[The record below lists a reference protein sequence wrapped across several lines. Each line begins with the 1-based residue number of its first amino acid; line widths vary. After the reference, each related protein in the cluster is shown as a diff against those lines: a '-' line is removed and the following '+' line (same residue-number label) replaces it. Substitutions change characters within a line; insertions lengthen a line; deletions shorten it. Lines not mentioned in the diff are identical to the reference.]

1 MKRKKLKKE
10 SFMKSVVVLMVSQ
23 VFVKVLGLV
32 YKLYLTN
39 KEGFGD
45 KGNAIYSSGFQVYA
59 LLLTIS
65 AMGVPNALSKLVS
78 ERVAIGDHRGAHKI
92 FKIALLTFSFI
103 GFCCSMIL
111 FLGAHTISNTFLQI
125 PEAEMALVALSPSIF
140 FVSVIAVIKGYF
152 NGRENITVTAK
163 SQSLEQVFKTVFT
176 ILIVNALS
184 IISGMDTVVMAAG
197 ANLATSLSAFTC
209 FMYLVNY
216 YMTIRPIIANEIKN
230 TVNYKPTR
238 IRRTIKQILFVS
250 IPMSLSAIFGALN
263 RNIDS
268 MTVVRGLKKFMTE
281 ESAKI
286 QYGILSGKVETL
298 VTIPMSFNMAFATA
312 LVPSISKAM
321 AKNDK
326 KTVEKRIKFSLLV
339 SILIGMPCMVGMIL
353 YAKQILLLL
362 FPNAATGEFIYQIS
376 CLGIIFI
383 LMEQTVGATLHG
395 IGNVFVPAIALAIGG
410 IVKLA
415 LNLIL
420 VPLNNE
426 TFILGGTAGAAF
438 SSVICHIVVL
448 TIELTIL
455 KKKLGIK
462 FEKNKFII
470 KPLIAVLVMAISSK
484 VLYTTLINIINAN
497 MSLIITMLFSII
509 VYTIMIIILKTFSKN
524 EIYMI
529 PYGSKFLNKFQ
540 KEKTQNA

>member
-163 SQSLEQVFKTVFT
+163 SQSLEQVFKTLFT

-216 YMTIRPIIANEIKN
+216 YRTIRPIIANEIKN

-238 IRRTIKQILFVS
+238 IRKTIKQILFVS

-376 CLGIIFI
+376 CLGII
-383 LMEQTVGATLHG
+383 
-395 IGNVFVPAIALAIGG
+395 
-410 IVKLA
+410 
-415 LNLIL
+415 
-420 VPLNNE
+420 
-426 TFILGGTAGAAF
+426 
-438 SSVICHIVVL
+438 
-448 TIELTIL
+448 
-455 KKKLGIK
+455 
-462 FEKNKFII
+462 
-470 KPLIAVLVMAISSK
+470 
-484 VLYTTLINIINAN
+484 
-497 MSLIITMLFSII
+497 LF
-509 VYTIMIIILKTFSKN
+509 
-524 EIYMI
+524 
-529 PYGSKFLNKFQ
+529 
-540 KEKTQNA
+540 

>member
-10 SFMKSVVVLMVSQ
+10 TFMQSVVVLMISQ

-78 ERVAIGDHRGAHKI
+78 ERVAVGDHRGAHRI
-92 FKIALLTFSFI
+92 FKIALVTFSLI
-103 GFCCSMIL
+103 GFCCSMFL
-111 FLGAHTISNTFLQI
+111 FLGAHTISNVFLQI

-140 FVSVIAVIKGYF
+140 FVSVIAVIRGYF
-152 NGRENITVTAK
+152 NGRENIAVTAR
-163 SQSLEQVFKTVFT
+163 SQSLEQIFKTVFT
-176 ILIVNALS
+176 ILIVNTLS

-216 YMTIRPIIANEIKN
+216 YRTIRPIVASEIKS

-238 IRRTIKQILFVS
+238 IRKTIKQILFVS
-250 IPMSLSAIFGALN
+250 IPMSLSSIFGALN

-268 MTVVRGLKKFMTE
+268 MTVVRGLKNFMSE

-312 LVPSISKAM
+312 LIPAMSKAT
-321 AKNDK
+321 ARGDK
-326 KTVEKRIKFSLLV
+326 KSVEKRIKFSILV
-339 SILIGMPCMVGMIL
+339 SILIGLPCMVGMIM

-362 FPNAATGEFIYQIS
+362 FPNAASGEFIYQVS

-383 LMEQTVGATLHG
+383 LIEQTVGAALHG
-395 IGNVFVPAIALAIGG
+395 VGKVFVPAIALAIGG
-410 IVKLA
+410 LAKLIF
-415 LNLIL
+415 NLIL
-420 VPLNNE
+420 VPINNE
-426 TFILGGTAGAAF
+426 SFIFGGTAGAAL
-438 SSVICHIVVL
+438 SSVICHIIAL
-448 TIELTIL
+448 TIEFTVL
-455 KKKLGIK
+455 KRQVGFKL
-462 FEKNKFII
+462 EKSKFIV
-470 KPLIAVLVMAISSK
+470 KPIISVSVMAVSSK
-484 VLYTTLINIINAN
+484 AIYNLLLNIISAN
-497 MSLIITMLFSII
+497 LSLIITMIFSILI
-509 VYTIMIIILKTFSKN
+509 YFIMLIILKTFSKK
-524 EIYMI
+524 EICMI
-529 PYGSKFLNKFQ
+529 PYGSKILQKFQ
-540 KEKTQNA
+540 GESS

>member
-1 MKRKKLKKE
+1 MKRKKLKRE
-10 SFMKSVVVLMVSQ
+10 TFMQSVVVLMISQ
-23 VFVKVLGLV
+23 AFVKILGLV

-78 ERVAIGDHRGAHKI
+78 ERVAVGDHRGAHKI
-92 FKIALLTFSFI
+92 FKIALVTFSLI
-103 GFCCSMIL
+103 GFCCSMLL
-111 FLGAHTISNTFLQI
+111 FFGAHTISNVFLQI

-140 FVSVIAVIKGYF
+140 FVSVIAVIRGYF
-152 NGRENITVTAK
+152 NGRENITVTAR
-163 SQSLEQVFKTVFT
+163 SQSLEQVFKTLFT
-176 ILIVNALS
+176 ILIVNTLS

-197 ANLATSLSAFTC
+197 ANLATSLSACTC

-216 YMTIRPIIANEIKN
+216 YRTIRPIIASEIKS

-238 IRRTIKQILFVS
+238 IRKTIKQILFVS
-250 IPMSLSAIFGALN
+250 IPMSLSSIFGALN

-268 MTVVRGLKKFMTE
+268 MTVVRGLKTFMSE
-281 ESAKI
+281 EAAKI

-312 LVPSISKAM
+312 LVPAMSKAM
-321 AKNDK
+321 AKEDK
-326 KTVEKRIKFSLLV
+326 KTVEKRIKFSILV
-339 SILIGMPCMVGMIL
+339 SILIGLPCMVGMIL

-362 FPNAATGEFIYQIS
+362 FPNAASGEFIYQIS

-383 LMEQTVGATLHG
+383 LIEQTVGAALHG
-395 IGNVFVPAIALAIGG
+395 AGKAFTPAIALAIGG
-410 IVKLA
+410 VVKLI

-420 VPLNNE
+420 VPINSE
-426 TFILGGTAGAAF
+426 IFILGGTAGAAL
-438 SSVICHIVVL
+438 SSVACHMVAL
-448 TIELTIL
+448 TIELIIL
-455 KKKLGIK
+455 KRTIGVK

-470 KPLIAVLVMAISSK
+470 KPLIAVLIMAISSK
-484 VLYTTLINIINAN
+484 IVYKILLNAMSAN
-497 MSLIITMLFSII
+497 MTLIITMLFSII
-509 VYTIMIIILKTFSKN
+509 IYFIMIVLLKTFSKS
-524 EIYMI
+524 EICMI
-529 PYGSKFLNKFQ
+529 PYGSKFLKKSQ
-540 KEKTQNA
+540 KDKT

>member
-1 MKRKKLKKE
+1 MKRKKLKRE
-10 SFMKSVVVLMVSQ
+10 TFMQSVVVLMISQ
-23 VFVKVLGLV
+23 AFVKILGLV

-78 ERVAIGDHRGAHKI
+78 ERVAVGDHRGAHKI
-92 FKIALLTFSFI
+92 FKIALVTFSLI
-103 GFCCSMIL
+103 GFCCSMLL
-111 FLGAHTISNTFLQI
+111 FFGAHTISNVFLQI

-140 FVSVIAVIKGYF
+140 FVSVIAVIRGYF
-152 NGRENITVTAK
+152 NGRENITVTAR
-163 SQSLEQVFKTVFT
+163 SQSLEQVFKTLFT
-176 ILIVNALS
+176 ILIVNTLS

-197 ANLATSLSAFTC
+197 ANLATSLSACTC

-216 YMTIRPIIANEIKN
+216 YRTIRPIIASEIKS

-238 IRRTIKQILFVS
+238 IRKTIKQILFVS
-250 IPMSLSAIFGALN
+250 IPMSLSSIFGALN

-268 MTVVRGLKKFMTE
+268 MTVVRGLKTFMSE
-281 ESAKI
+281 EAAKI

-312 LVPSISKAM
+312 LVPAMSKVM
-321 AKNDK
+321 AKGDK
-326 KTVEKRIKFSLLV
+326 KTVEKRIKFSILV
-339 SILIGMPCMVGMIL
+339 SILIGLPCMVGMIL

-362 FPNAATGEFIYQIS
+362 FPNAASGEFIYQIS

-383 LMEQTVGATLHG
+383 LIEQTVGAALHG
-395 IGNVFVPAIALAIGG
+395 AGKAFTPAIALAIGG
-410 IVKLA
+410 VVKLI

-420 VPLNNE
+420 VPINSE
-426 TFILGGTAGAAF
+426 IFILGGTAGAAL
-438 SSVICHIVVL
+438 SSVACHMVAL
-448 TIELTIL
+448 TIELIIL
-455 KKKLGIK
+455 KRTIGVK

-470 KPLIAVLVMAISSK
+470 KPLIAVLIMAISSK
-484 VLYTTLINIINAN
+484 IVYKILLNAISAN
-497 MSLIITMLFSII
+497 MTLIITMLFSII
-509 VYTIMIIILKTFSKN
+509 IYFIMIVLLKTFSKS
-524 EIYMI
+524 EICMI
-529 PYGSKFLNKFQ
+529 PYGSKFLKKSQ
-540 KEKTQNA
+540 KDKT

>member
-1 MKRKKLKKE
+1 MKRKKLKRE
-10 SFMKSVVVLMVSQ
+10 TFMQSVVVLMISQ
-23 VFVKVLGLV
+23 AFVKILGLV

-78 ERVAIGDHRGAHKI
+78 ERVAVGDHRGAHKI
-92 FKIALLTFSFI
+92 FKIALVTFSLI
-103 GFCCSMIL
+103 GFCCSMLL
-111 FLGAHTISNTFLQI
+111 FFGAHTISNVFLQI

-140 FVSVIAVIKGYF
+140 FVSVIAVIRGYF
-152 NGRENITVTAK
+152 NGRENITVTAR
-163 SQSLEQVFKTVFT
+163 SQSLEQVFKTLFT
-176 ILIVNALS
+176 ILIVNTLS

-197 ANLATSLSAFTC
+197 ANLATSLSACTC

-216 YMTIRPIIANEIKN
+216 YRTIRPIIASEIKS

-238 IRRTIKQILFVS
+238 IRKTIKQILFVS
-250 IPMSLSAIFGALN
+250 IPMSLSSIFGALN

-268 MTVVRGLKKFMTE
+268 MTVVRGLKTFMSE
-281 ESAKI
+281 EAAKI

-312 LVPSISKAM
+312 LVPAMSKAM
-321 AKNDK
+321 AKGDK
-326 KTVEKRIKFSLLV
+326 KTVEKRIKFSILV
-339 SILIGMPCMVGMIL
+339 SILIGLPCMVGMIL

-362 FPNAATGEFIYQIS
+362 FPNAASGEFIYQIS

-383 LMEQTVGATLHG
+383 LIEQTVGAALHG
-395 IGNVFVPAIALAIGG
+395 AGKAFTPAIALAIGG
-410 IVKLA
+410 VVKLI

-420 VPLNNE
+420 VPINSE
-426 TFILGGTAGAAF
+426 IFILGGTAGAAL
-438 SSVICHIVVL
+438 SSVACHMVAL
-448 TIELTIL
+448 TIELIIL
-455 KKKLGIK
+455 KRTIGVK

-470 KPLIAVLVMAISSK
+470 KPLIAVLIMAISSK
-484 VLYTTLINIINAN
+484 IVYKILLNAMSAN
-497 MSLIITMLFSII
+497 MTLIITMLFSII
-509 VYTIMIIILKTFSKN
+509 IYFIMIVLLKTFSKS
-524 EIYMI
+524 EICMI
-529 PYGSKFLNKFQ
+529 PYGSKFLKKSQ
-540 KEKTQNA
+540 KDKT